1 MKTRIP
7 PIEDLSKHSE
17 ESVRA
22 MLKDQSD
29 TVCVLLAASFL
40 EQTLAS
46 LLERFFIE
54 GTTSN
59 GLLNPPRGALRSFR
73 DRASVSYCLGL
84 IPKSLYQNLC
94 KVGEIRNEFA
104 HSYLSL
110 SFNDPQ
116 IAGMVRELTRPAFKE
131 VVTSQHDQGLS
142 PPEDTNPRSEFETVV
157 VLMSMRLLLT
167 SLDAKRRRRK
177 AKGWA

>member
-7 PIEDLSKHSE
+7 PIEDLSKHSG

-40 EQTLAS
+40 ETTLAS

-54 GTTSN
+54 GTTSK
-59 GLLNPPRGALRSFR
+59 GLLDPTRGPLRTFR
-73 DRASVSYCLGL
+73 DRAALSYCLGL

-94 KVGEIRNEFA
+94 TVGEIRNRFA

-116 IAGMVRELTRPAFKE
+116 IARMVGTLTRPAFKE
-131 VVTSQHDQGLS
+131 VVTSQHDQGVG
-142 PPEDTNPRSEFETVV
+142 PPEDANPRREFELVV
-157 VLMSMRLLLT
+157 GMMSMRLLLT
-167 SLDAKRRRRK
+167 SLDAKRRCRK